1 MTPSKWLYYGSDD
14 DTSLTLE
21 FTTLSPCQLVRV
33 EGEGDVVIEQPSC
46 LGDYRSVQT
55 SDVLNV
61 MHNVNYH
68 RIIQ

>member
-1 MTPSKWLYYGSDD
+1 MYWDGKKRIDD
-14 DTSLTLE
+14 DASLTLE

-33 EGEGDVVIEQPSC
+33 EGEGDVLMEQPNC
-46 LGDYRSVQT
+46 MGDYRSVQT